1 MSDFGSDSEE
11 EDTQQNYRQKEEE
24 LIQDLHELQEDC
36 YENNEISMK
45 IYNNMD
51 PKIRKYLEKITNIN
65 LERIQQK
72 PKKELVFEFNKKRTK
87 NYEDDSPEKL
97 IKK

>member
-1 MSDFGSDSEE
+1 
-11 EDTQQNYRQKEEE
+11 
-24 LIQDLHELQEDC
+24 
-36 YENNEISMK
+36 MK

-97 IKK
+97 I

>member
-1 MSDFGSDSEE
+1 
-11 EDTQQNYRQKEEE
+11 
-24 LIQDLHELQEDC
+24 
-36 YENNEISMK
+36 MK

-72 PKKELVFEFNKKRTK
+72 PKKQLVFEFSKKRTK
-87 NYEDDSPEKL
+87 NYEADSPEKL
-97 IKK
+97 MKK

>member
-65 LERIQQK
+65 LDRIQQK

-87 NYEDDSPEKL
+87 NYEVDSPEKL